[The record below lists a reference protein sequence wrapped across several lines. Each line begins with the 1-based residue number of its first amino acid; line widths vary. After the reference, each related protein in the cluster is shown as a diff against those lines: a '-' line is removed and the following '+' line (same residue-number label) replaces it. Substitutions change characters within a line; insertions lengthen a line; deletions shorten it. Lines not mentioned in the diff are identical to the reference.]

1 MNKIKIWVGWN
12 KKLFCQTLKPFYK
25 FTPGSEFNL
34 LPIMKNAF
42 FVALFLGLYKS
53 YRYDFFQVETETYND
68 AVDSIAKNIG

>member
-1 MNKIKIWVGWN
+1 
-12 KKLFCQTLKPFYK
+12 
-25 FTPGSEFNL
+25 
-34 LPIMKNAF
+34 MKNAF